1 MLNYIAEAAQVG
13 PIGDWLG
20 ALPLRSRKTEKDSL
34 QAITESL
41 LEQLSPAGIRSS
53 SNGRFTVGSQWSEC
67 PLGQTIN
74 RASVNTVRASP
85 RCSGGALRT
94 ASEIVSG
101 RDGFNVVRV
110 NK

>member
-41 LEQLSPAGIRSS
+41 LEQLSPAGNTFIFKRTIYSW
-53 SNGRFTVGSQWSEC
+53 FTMV
-67 PLGQTIN
+67 
-74 RASVNTVRASP
+74 
-85 RCSGGALRT
+85 
-94 ASEIVSG
+94 
-101 RDGFNVVRV
+101 
-110 NK
+110 